1 MSDHSLL
8 EIILYKPLHVATP
21 HIIIMYDNE
30 TTGIQLLHIY
40 YIQTWSEY
48 YLCRYT
54 VKTTQSKENMNY
66 RNQSL

>member
-30 TTGIQLLHIY
+30 TTRIQLLHIY
-40 YIQTWSEY
+40 IIYKHGPNIIFADTMSR
-48 YLCRYT
+48 LPNLK
-54 VKTTQSKENMNY
+54 KT
-66 RNQSL
+66 